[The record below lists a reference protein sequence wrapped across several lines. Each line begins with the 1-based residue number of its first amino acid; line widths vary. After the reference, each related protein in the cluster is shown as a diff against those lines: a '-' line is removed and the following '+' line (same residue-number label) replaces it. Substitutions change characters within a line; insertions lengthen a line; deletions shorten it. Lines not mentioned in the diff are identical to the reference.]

1 MAFLDTALPAT
12 ARWPL
17 TSDSASTSQTRTA
30 RRTIDPLAGRLAA
43 CSQRRNTQR
52 LRPAGGTR
60 EKSVQVP
67 RTGGLLGSHGAG
79 FRRAA
84 RACVVP
90 DDCQG
95 RLYGADWS
103 NRRAEQ
109 PRGLSPLTSSF
120 CGSLTQ
126 RSPPRGA
133 LARNAPLGN
142 APGPRREWSSLI
154 LGRALV
160 SEVQSRTRRVGIW
173 SADAQ
178 VARCGPRGVR
188 ALSQQDSGRGEEDGG
203 ESPSRS
209 GTDVALAAGAM
220 AAAVTASNF
229 LARAPAIPAQL
240 PPATRRRP
248 RRQRAAR
255 PRLQRPFG

>member
-1 MAFLDTALPAT
+1 M
-12 ARWPL
+12 
-17 TSDSASTSQTRTA
+17 
-30 RRTIDPLAGRLAA
+30 RRSGRLPGATLWRRLVKSPGGAA
-43 CSQRRNTQR
+43 SRAQPAHVVV
-52 LRPAGGTR
+52 LR
-60 EKSVQVP
+60 VP
-67 RTGGLLGSHGAG
+67 H
-79 FRRAA
+79 AA
-84 RACVVP
+84 
-90 DDCQG
+90 
-95 RLYGADWS
+95 
-103 NRRAEQ
+103 
-109 PRGLSPLTSSF
+109 LS
-120 CGSLTQ
+120 
-126 RSPPRGA
+126 PRGA